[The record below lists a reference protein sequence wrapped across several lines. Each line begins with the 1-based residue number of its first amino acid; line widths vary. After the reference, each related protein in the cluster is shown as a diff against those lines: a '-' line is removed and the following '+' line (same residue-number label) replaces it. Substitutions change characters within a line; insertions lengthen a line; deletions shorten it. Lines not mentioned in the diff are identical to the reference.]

1 MKVMIDN
8 LTVADATV
16 DQVITIE
23 GNPYFPPDSI
33 AADVS
38 LESSPTPY
46 VCPWKGRC
54 RYFNVVTAIG
64 THGDAAWAYPSPY
77 ASAVGLVGADFS
89 DYIAF
94 DRTITAI
101 RELDESGR

>member
-1 MKVMIDN
+1 MKAIIDN

-16 DQVITIE
+16 DQVNSIE

-38 LESSPTPY
+38 LEPSPTPY

-54 RYFNVVTAIG
+54 
-64 THGDAAWAYPSPY
+64 
-77 ASAVGLVGADFS
+77 
-89 DYIAF
+89 
-94 DRTITAI
+94 
-101 RELDESGR
+101 

>member
-1 MKVMIDN
+1 MKAIIDN

-16 DQVITIE
+16 DQVISIE

-38 LESSPTPY
+38 LEPSPTPY

-54 RYFNVVTAIG
+54 QYFNVVTATG
-64 THGDAAWAYPSPY
+64 THPDAAWAYPSPNTE
-77 ASAVGLVGADFS
+77 AIGLVGGDFS

-94 DRTITAI
+94 DRTVTAI
-101 RELDESGR
+101 RELDESDS

>member
-1 MKVMIDN
+1 MKAIIDN
-8 LTVADATV
+8 LTVAHTAD
-16 DQVITIE
+16 DQIISIE

-38 LESSPTPY
+38 LEPSPTRY

-54 RYFNVVTAIG
+54 QYFNVVTASG
-64 THGDAAWAYPSPY
+64 THPDTAWAYPTPY
-77 ASAVGLVGADFS
+77 DGAIGLVGADFS

-94 DRTITAI
+94 DRTVTTI
-101 RELDESGR
+101 REVDESDR